1 MKKNFENIELSDYE
15 KNYSDEGF
23 WKKVKSVA
31 KKAGAEV
38 IFTALKLY
46 YVASSESTPFWAK
59 TVIYGAL
66 GYLIIPAD
74 LIADVIPVV
83 GYVDD
88 LAVMAMALGT
98 VECFLTEDVILQA
111 RKKLS
116 EWFDDYPQE
125 TTMEDEDYDDDSD
138 YLE

>member
-1 MKKNFENIELSDYE
+1 MKKTFENVELADYE
-15 KNYSDEGF
+15 KNYSDESF

-46 YVASSESTPFWAK
+46 YVARSESTPLWAK
-59 TVIYGAL
+59 GVIYGAL
-66 GYLIIPAD
+66 GYLILPTD

-98 VECFLTEDVILQA
+98 VECFLTEEVILQA
-111 RKKLS
+111 RAKLS
-116 EWFDDYPQE
+116 EWFGEDDCPQE
-125 TTMEDEDYDDDSD
+125 DIMIDGEEEDD
-138 YLE
+138 